1 MSKFKY
7 RLKVSETSEIF
18 SSEEFVKFAGD
29 NIKNVF
35 IESDEFD
42 SKEEAERV
50 LTLLLSVL
58 NKFISK
64 ISKTKYIVSIRNR
77 STTNAVDEG
86 WSFEVV
92 SRMYLADSDKLKD
105 SILDFSILGEIY
117 YFYSPQSSSA
127 SLN

>member
-117 YFYSPQSSSA
+117 YFYSPQSYSA